1 MVRPEIPRRATN
13 LTENQLI
20 RKAAMTMNRLN
31 RIGYQ
36 GIPGSNAEAAS
47 KLFVQRFAMEP
58 ATLVPLVTSKGV
70 VQALREG
77 SIDYGVMAVRNKI
90 AGDVTETI
98 DALQTIDYDIYGALA
113 IPIRHCLFK
122 RPDVRVEDVT
132 TIAPHP
138 QALLQTQI
146 VRKQLYPTLS
156 EVETPDTA
164 LAAKQLETG
173 ELPPTTMVLCSKQA
187 GLQYGLTLV
196 YEDLKD
202 LPDGVANETEFLV
215 VSLRE

>member
-1 MVRPEIPRRATN
+1 MNHSE
-13 LTENQLI
+13 
-20 RKAAMTMNRLN
+20 NRLN
-31 RIGYQ
+31 HIGYQ
-36 GIPGSNAEAAS
+36 GIQGSNSEAAS
-47 KLFVQRFAMEP
+47 KQFVQRFALEP
-58 ATLVPLVTSKGV
+58 ATLVPLVTSKDV
-70 VQALREG
+70 VHALREG
-77 SIDYGVMAVRNKI
+77 SIDYGVMAVYNKI
-90 AGDVTETI
+90 AGDVAETT

-122 RPDVRVEDVT
+122 HPDVQVEGVT
-132 TIAPHP
+132 TIASHP
-138 QALLQTQI
+138 QALLQTQN

-164 LAAKQLETG
+164 LAAKQLATG

-202 LPDGVANETEFLV
+202 LPDGVKNETEFLV
-215 VSLRE
+215 VHLRG

>member
-1 MVRPEIPRRATN
+1 MSS
-13 LTENQLI
+13 TET
-20 RKAAMTMNRLN
+20 KLN

-36 GIPGSNAEAAS
+36 GIPGSNAETAS
-47 KLFVQRFAMEP
+47 ESFVQRFAMEP
-58 ATLVPLVTSKGV
+58 ATLVPLVTSKDV

-90 AGDVTETI
+90 AGDVAETT
-98 DALQTIDYDIYGALA
+98 DALQTIDYDIYGALT
-113 IPIRHCLFK
+113 IPICHCLFK
-122 RPDVRVEDVT
+122 HPDVRVEDAT
-132 TIAPHP
+132 TIASHP
-138 QALLQTQI
+138 QALLQTQN

-164 LAAKQLETG
+164 LAAKQLATG
-173 ELPPTTMVLCSKQA
+173 ELPRTTMVLCSKSA
-187 GLQYGLTLV
+187 GLQHGLHLV
-196 YEDLKD
+196 HEDLKD

>member
-1 MVRPEIPRRATN
+1 MN
-13 LTENQLI
+13 HSEN
-20 RKAAMTMNRLN
+20 KLN

-47 KLFVQRFAMEP
+47 EQFVQRFAMEP

-70 VQALREG
+70 VQALHGG
-77 SIDYGVMAVRNKI
+77 SVDYGVMAVRNKI
-90 AGDVTETI
+90 AGDVAETT
-98 DALQTIDYDIYGALA
+98 DALHTIDYDIYGALA
-113 IPIRHCLFK
+113 IPIYHCLFK
-122 RPDVRVEDVT
+122 HPDVQVEDAT
-132 TIAPHP
+132 TIASHP

-146 VRKQLYPTLS
+146 VRKQLYPMLS

-164 LAAKQLETG
+164 LAAKQLATG
-173 ELPPTTMVLCSKQA
+173 ELPPTTMVLCSKSA
-187 GLQYGLTLV
+187 GLQHGLHLV
-196 YEDLKD
+196 HEDLKD

>member
-1 MVRPEIPRRATN
+1 MSS
-13 LTENQLI
+13 TET
-20 RKAAMTMNRLN
+20 KLN

-47 KLFVQRFAMEP
+47 EQFVQRFAMEP
-58 ATLVPLVTSKGV
+58 ATLVPLVTSKDV

-90 AGDVTETI
+90 AGDVAETT
-98 DALQTIDYDIYGALA
+98 DALQTIDYDIYGALT
-113 IPIRHCLFK
+113 IPICHCLFK
-122 RPDVRVEDVT
+122 HPDVQVEDAT
-132 TIAPHP
+132 TIASHP

-146 VRKQLYPTLS
+146 VRKQLYPMLS

-164 LAAKQLETG
+164 LAAKQLATG

-187 GLQYGLTLV
+187 GLRHGLELV
-196 YEDLKD
+196 HEDLKD
-202 LPDGVANETEFLV
+202 LPDEIVNETEFLV
-215 VSLRE
+215 VRRHD

>member
-1 MVRPEIPRRATN
+1 MSS
-13 LTENQLI
+13 TEN
-20 RKAAMTMNRLN
+20 KLN
-31 RIGYQ
+31 SIGYQ
-36 GIPGSNAEAAS
+36 GISGSNAETAS
-47 KLFVQRFAMEP
+47 ELFVQRFAMEP
-58 ATLVPLVTSKGV
+58 ATLVPLVTSKDV
-70 VQALREG
+70 IQALREG

-90 AGDVTETI
+90 AGDVAETS

-122 RPDVRVEDVT
+122 RPDVQIEDVT
-132 TIAPHP
+132 TIASHP

-146 VRKQLYPTLS
+146 ARKQRYPALS

-164 LAAKQLETG
+164 LAAKQLATG

-202 LPDGVANETEFLV
+202 LPDDITNETEFLV
-215 VSLRE
+215 VRLRG

>member
-1 MVRPEIPRRATN
+1 MSS
-13 LTENQLI
+13 TEN
-20 RKAAMTMNRLN
+20 KLN

-36 GIPGSNAEAAS
+36 GIPGSNSEVAAE
-47 KLFVQRFAMEP
+47 LFVQRFAMEP

-70 VQALREG
+70 VQALCEG
-77 SIDYGVMAVRNKI
+77 SIDYGVMATRNKI
-90 AGDVTETI
+90 AGDVAETT

-122 RPDVRVEDVT
+122 HPDVLVEDVT
-132 TIAPHP
+132 TVASHP

-164 LAAKQLETG
+164 LAAKQLASG
-173 ELPPTTMVLCSKQA
+173 ELPPTTTVLCSKHA
-187 GLQYGLTLV
+187 GLQHGLELV
-196 YEDLKD
+196 HEDLKD
-202 LPDGVANETEFLV
+202 LPDEIVNETEFFGCTP
-215 VSLRE
+215 S